1 MSAGAMSA
9 GAVSAGAVSKA
20 VLPKGDKPVTT
31 IESGGL
37 IHADVLAEV
46 CHHLP

>member
-1 MSAGAMSA
+1 MAG
-9 GAVSAGAVSKA
+9 GAISKV

-31 IESGGL
+31 LESGGL

-46 CHHLP
+46 CQHQR